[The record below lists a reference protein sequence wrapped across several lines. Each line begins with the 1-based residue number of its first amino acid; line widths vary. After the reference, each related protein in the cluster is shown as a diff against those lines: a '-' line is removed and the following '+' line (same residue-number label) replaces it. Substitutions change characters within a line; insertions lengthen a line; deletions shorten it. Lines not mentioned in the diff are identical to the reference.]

1 MSLILGT
8 ACLCLMDMNAEPA
21 GRHRAGP
28 MMLARLVAVDAAAE
42 DDMPDT
48 PLNPLLAPWQICRNI
63 AHMEIIV
70 A

>member
-1 MSLILGT
+1 
-8 ACLCLMDMNAEPA
+8 
-21 GRHRAGP
+21 
-28 MMLARLVAVDAAAE
+28 MLARLVAVDAAAE

-63 AHMEIIV
+63 AHMEKIV